1 VTYSTKSSFRN
12 PKIYFDVF
20 RNIPGNESEPLL
32 RQLLFDRSYR
42 FNESHI
48 MGILTIFEQYRLSQ
62 DIEAVANILWKVS

>member
-1 VTYSTKSSFRN
+1 
-12 PKIYFDVF
+12 VF

-32 RQLLFDRSYR
+32 RQLLLFDRSYR